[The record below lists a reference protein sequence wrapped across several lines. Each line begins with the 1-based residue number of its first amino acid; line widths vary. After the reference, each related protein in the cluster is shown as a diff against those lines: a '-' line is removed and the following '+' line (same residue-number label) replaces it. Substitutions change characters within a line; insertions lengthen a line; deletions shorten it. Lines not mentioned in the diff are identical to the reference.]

1 MDQPPNHL
9 NISFRGLVGLNEEE
23 IEHELNNNFYVLDKN
38 VTVVIIEPDV
48 IHDLKTGTFL
58 EPPPLTKIHHETEDL
73 FLNDLPQDL
82 LLKIFEYTPLQ
93 KLGLLSLTCKKFQ
106 KSMENTRFWS
116 KVAENNENL
125 LNWNSLR
132 IISQSDGKT
141 YIVGNLNDSIILQTE
156 NPLNNINGK
165 DAVILN
171 YGKITKFIKSKSI
184 KLIEL
189 SEKFRIT
196 KKHFFCKPQSNTR
209 IRKEFALSLID
220 PKYELI
226 ERYQYLN
233 NAYKF
238 KKIQDELS
246 QERAQE
252 RKIKSYWKTL
262 NKLQSFAIN
271 CFWIAI
277 FLFGI
282 FLNIKINGNIKYK
295 RPLLFTLS
303 PLIIVV
309 GLVYFMTLL
318 SLVIHHNKIAI
329 VRSICLIIGLSILI
343 SPFALII
350 FKLENIIKMSWRIT
364 FLPIWIIYGL
374 LLFISFVVSL
384 FGICFSLFNRI
395 LKIALWVMF
404 FLLSLPFL
412 FFNFLTLKLDK
423 TIDWN
428 WGKVFIPIYILVLFM
443 ILALLALIILSCY
456 LKRSNK
462 KNSDITLLLLFSLV
476 CLIIWIFIGTS
487 LCLFTL
493 WLQTNLIKS
502 FTYVMIP
509 FYILSPFYI
518 IIFCTGCCVLSM
530 PPNKCRLMR

>member
-1 MDQPPNHL
+1 
-9 NISFRGLVGLNEEE
+9 
-23 IEHELNNNFYVLDKN
+23 
-38 VTVVIIEPDV
+38 
-48 IHDLKTGTFL
+48 
-58 EPPPLTKIHHETEDL
+58 
-73 FLNDLPQDL
+73 
-82 LLKIFEYTPLQ
+82 
-93 KLGLLSLTCKKFQ
+93 
-106 KSMENTRFWS
+106 MENTRFWS

-309 GLVYFMTLL
+309 GLVKSQETQALDDTP
-318 SLVIHHNKIAI
+318 SPEKEVQNPDRNINNNK
-329 VRSICLIIGLSILI
+329 
-343 SPFALII
+343 
-350 FKLENIIKMSWRIT
+350 
-364 FLPIWIIYGL
+364 
-374 LLFISFVVSL
+374 
-384 FGICFSLFNRI
+384 
-395 LKIALWVMF
+395 
-404 FLLSLPFL
+404 
-412 FFNFLTLKLDK
+412 
-423 TIDWN
+423 
-428 WGKVFIPIYILVLFM
+428 
-443 ILALLALIILSCY
+443 
-456 LKRSNK
+456 
-462 KNSDITLLLLFSLV
+462 
-476 CLIIWIFIGTS
+476 
-487 LCLFTL
+487 
-493 WLQTNLIKS
+493 
-502 FTYVMIP
+502 
-509 FYILSPFYI
+509 
-518 IIFCTGCCVLSM
+518 
-530 PPNKCRLMR
+530 